1 MKKILIC
8 LALLSISIVVLAQ
21 SNHTVNAQNQAPAH
35 YAFGENVTM
44 RVEVNIGAQVVRAV
58 RLRYRQAHEDTYR
71 YLYMKR
77 QAPHSPIWE
86 GILKS
91 HHIKDRDIQYYYEFV
106 LDDYR
111 EEILPYEFE
120 TNGPYILSPGPMHGK
135 LDAGFV
141 LLSTEGEF
149 ESDAFVF
156 AVSFFEIAHDIDL
169 STVKVWIGGVDVT
182 RFCTI
187 TDNAV
192 VYRDPKFKGGEARAL
207 VTAMRGKGRVQSQ
220 IWNIKAPGKAKTRIP
235 VNFTGNINFATN
247 IYDHDYTE
255 GLTNVFENK
264 NDWTA
269 WGEASLNYGVI
280 TGFTNLLFSSL
291 EDKNA
296 QRVNRYTAGF
306 RFPVWEVIAG
316 DYSPKLSNFVLNNRN
331 QFGLYSK
338 LHGRQIGIEVMAGE
352 IVRATMLP
360 NVDDTGA
367 TIQAPGGTFRQEVIG
382 GRLRLG
388 SENGFSI
395 GINGA
400 RNRDIV
406 SSLPKHQYSYINQ
419 NGDRAYNLTPQDNM
433 VISADMRINLP
444 EQSVV
449 LGAEVAGSLLN
460 TNTLDDPITPE
471 DIALI
476 APELDFI
483 DPAQL
488 SDIFVINRNMQPFEP
503 SVDNFAG
510 TAYLRTI
517 VFNNLLN
524 FSFTAVGEAF
534 NSLSINQYPKDTSQ
548 INITDHFCI
557 GRYFNFNG
565 GFNRTKNNLSLTR
578 TETQISDTWFGQAM
592 LRIPLF
598 PYLKGSFFST
608 VTTNENNPNLQDPSQ
623 FTPLKRNSNSFS
635 FGVGYDI
642 KQIPVVPSQFDITY
656 RMGTNKSLEG
666 EAQILNDENFSNS
679 INISM
684 TNRFV
689 VIPLTT
695 QFVFA
700 KTSTDKNLSVFTP
713 ANLPNSNYN
722 LYARAEYALFSEKL
736 VPYTSYRRVSL
747 AGESSD
753 KSFDYITFGLDTS
766 PIRDMSIST
775 GISKKYE
782 KVINDPSI
790 KNNLLTWNFM
800 ISQRF

>member
-1 MKKILIC
+1 MKRILIC
-8 LALLSISIVVLAQ
+8 LALLSISLAAIAQ
-21 SNHTVNAQNQAPAH
+21 SSHTINAQNQSPAH

-44 RVEVNIGAQVVRAV
+44 RVEVNIGAQVVKAV
-58 RLRYRQAHEDTYR
+58 RLRYRQAHEDVYR
-71 YLYMKR
+71 YQYMKR
-77 QAPHSPIWE
+77 QAPGSPIWE
-86 GILKS
+86 AVLKS
-91 HHIKDRDIQYYYEFV
+91 HYIKDRDIQYYYEFV

-111 EEILPYEFE
+111 EEILPYERE
-120 TNGPYILSPGPMHGK
+120 VNGDYILSPGPMHGK

-169 STVKVWIGGVDVT
+169 STIKVWIGGIDVT
-182 RFCTI
+182 RLCTI

-192 VYRDPKFKGGEARAL
+192 VYRNTKTKGGEARAL
-207 VTAMRGKGRVQSQ
+207 VTAMRGKGKVQSQ
-220 IWNIKAPGKAKTRIP
+220 IWNIKAPQKGKARIP
-235 VNFTGNINFATN
+235 VNFTGNVNFATN
-247 IYDHDYTE
+247 IYDHDYSA
-255 GLTNVFENK
+255 GLTNFFENK

-269 WGEASLNYGVI
+269 WGEASINYGVI
-280 TGFTNLLFSSL
+280 TGFTNMLFSSL
-291 EDKNA
+291 EDESA

-338 LHGRQIGIEVMAGE
+338 LHGRQIGIEAMAGE

-360 NVDDTGA
+360 NVDDNGV

-406 SSLPKHQYSYINQ
+406 SSLPKHQYSYLNQ
-419 NGDRAYNLTPQDNM
+419 GVQAYSVTPQDTM
-433 VISADMRINLP
+433 VLSADMKINLP

-460 TNTLDDPITPE
+460 TNTLDNPITSE
-471 DIALI
+471 DIAQI

-483 DPAQL
+483 NPDQL
-488 SDIFVINRNMQPFEP
+488 SEIFVINRNMQPFMP
-503 SVDNFAG
+503 SIDNFAATG
-510 TAYLRTI
+510 YLRTI
-517 VFNNLLN
+517 IFNNLLN
-524 FSFTAVGEAF
+524 FSFTAVGGAF

-548 INITDHFCI
+548 INITDHFCV

-565 GFNRTKNNLSLTR
+565 GFNRTQNNLSLTR
-578 TETQISDTWFGQAM
+578 NETQISDTWFGQAM
-592 LRIPLF
+592 LRIPKF
-598 PYLKGSFFST
+598 PYMKGSFFNT
-608 VTTNENNPNLQDPSQ
+608 VTTNENNPHVQDASQ
-623 FTPLKRNSNSFS
+623 FTPYKRNSNSLS
-635 FGVGYDI
+635 VGVGYDI
-642 KQIPVVPSQFDITY
+642 KQIPVVPSQLDITY
-656 RMGTNKSLEG
+656 RMGTNNSLQGTNET
-666 EAQILNDENFSNS
+666 LVYENFSNS
-679 INISM
+679 INFSM
-684 TNRFV
+684 TNRLV
-689 VIPLTT
+689 VVPLTT
-695 QFVFA
+695 QFVFSKA
-700 KTSTDKNLSVFTP
+700 TQDKDLGALSSTNLT
-713 ANLPNSNYN
+713 NSNYN
-722 LYARAEYALFSEKL
+722 LFARAEYALFSDRL
-736 VPYTSYRRVSL
+736 IPYTSYRRVNL
-747 AGESSD
+747 TGDSSD
-753 KSFDYITFGLDTS
+753 QSFDYITLGLDAS
-766 PIRDMSIST
+766 PVQDMSIST

-782 KVINDPSI
+782 KDNNDPNF